1 MCVQGKRVVVMG
13 LGRFGG
19 GVGVTKWLLAQGA
32 HVLVT
37 DLASENELHVQ
48 LTDLGEHPNL
58 TIVCHE
64 HRTKDFEQAD
74 MIIANPAVPRPW
86 ENPYLQAAWDAG
98 VEVTTEIRL
107 LTNQLDRTKVIGVTG
122 TSGKST
128 TAAMI
133 HCALTCAGI
142 RSHLGGNIG
151 GSLLNIVSTIEPSD
165 VIVLELSS
173 AMLWWLDKNVERG
186 ILGWSP
192 GTAVLTNI
200 EPNHIDWHGSYE
212 AYAACKQCIF
222 AHQLETD
229 SAMTQDVDATFMDL
243 SVLGMHNQRNAA
255 IALLAAVS
263 VGADAKKSREGICG
277 FAGLPHRLQLVQE
290 GWYNDSKSTT
300 PNATKVAVDSF
311 ENPESIHLIVGG
323 FDKQID
329 LTMLAEQSNR
339 VSCLYTMGETG
350 TKIESLANGKVQS
363 CKSLQQAVASAKEN
377 MNDGDVVV
385 LSPGCASWDQFD
397 NYEQRGEAFC
407 SLVVSTSKHQ
417 QAQ

>member
-1 MCVQGKRVVVMG
+1 MGVHGKRVVVMG

-19 GVGVTKWLLAQGA
+19 GVGVAKWLLDQGA

-37 DLASENELHVQ
+37 DLASEKELQ
-48 LTDLGEHPNL
+48 LQLADLGSHPNL
-58 TIVCHE
+58 TMVCHE

-74 MIIANPAVPRPW
+74 MVIANPAVPMPW
-86 ENPYLQAAWDAG
+86 ENPYLLAAWKAG

-107 LTNQLDRTKVIGVTG
+107 LTAQLDRTKVIGVTG

-133 HCALTCAGI
+133 HCALSSAGI
-142 RSHLGGNIG
+142 KSHLGGNIG
-151 GSLLNIVSTIEPSD
+151 GSLLNTVSEIEPSD

-173 AMLWWLDKNVERG
+173 AMLWWLDQHDENG

-200 EPNHIDWHGSYE
+200 EPNHIDWHGSFE

-222 AHQLETD
+222 THQHETD
-229 SAMTQDVDATFMDL
+229 TAMTQDIDATFMGL
-243 SVLGMHNQRNAA
+243 SVLGTHNQRNAA

-263 VGADAKKSREGICG
+263 IGADAKKAREGICS

-290 GWYNDSKSTT
+290 GCYNDSKSTT
-300 PNATKVAVDSF
+300 PTATKIAVESF
-311 ENPESIHLIVGG
+311 ENPANIHLIVGG

-339 VSCLYTMGETG
+339 VSCLYTIGETG
-350 TKIESLANGKVQS
+350 PKIAALANGKVQP
-363 CKSLQQAVASAKEN
+363 CETLQQAVASAKEN
-377 MNDGDVVV
+377 MSFGDVVL

-397 NYEQRGEAFC
+397 NYEQRGDAFC
-407 SLVVSTSKHQ
+407 SLVVATL
-417 QAQ
+417 

>member
-1 MCVQGKRVVVMG
+1 MSVQDKRVVVMG

-19 GVGVTKWLLAQGA
+19 GVGVAKWLLDQGA

-37 DLASENELHVQ
+37 DLASEKELQVQ

-64 HRTKDFEQAD
+64 HRMKDFEQAD
-74 MIIANPAVPRPW
+74 MVVVNPAVPRPW

-107 LTNQLDRTKVIGVTG
+107 LTAHLDRTKVIGVTG

-133 HCALTCAGI
+133 NCALMSAGI
-142 RSHLGGNIG
+142 ISHLGGNIG
-151 GSLLNIVSTIEPSD
+151 GSLLNTVSEIEPSD

-173 AMLWWLDKNVERG
+173 AMLWWLDQNDERG
-186 ILGWSP
+186 MLGWSP

-200 EPNHIDWHGSYE
+200 EPNHIDWHGSFE

-222 AHQLETD
+222 AHQCETD
-229 SAMTQDVDATFMDL
+229 IAMTQDIDATFMDL
-243 SVLGMHNQRNAA
+243 SVLGTHNQRNAA

-263 VGADAKKSREGICG
+263 IGADATKAREGICG

-290 GWYNDSKSTT
+290 GCYNDSKSTT
-300 PNATKVAVDSF
+300 PIATKVAVDSF
-311 ENPESIHLIVGG
+311 ENPASIHLIVGG

-329 LTMLAEQSNR
+329 LSMLAEQSNR
-339 VSCLYTMGETG
+339 VSCLYTIGETG
-350 TKIESLANGKVQS
+350 TKIEALANGKVQS
-363 CKSLQQAVASAKEN
+363 CETLQSAVASAKDN
-377 MNDGDVVV
+377 MNDGDVVL

-397 NYEQRGEAFC
+397 NYEQRGDAFC
-407 SLVVSTSKHQ
+407 SLVASTS
-417 QAQ
+417 